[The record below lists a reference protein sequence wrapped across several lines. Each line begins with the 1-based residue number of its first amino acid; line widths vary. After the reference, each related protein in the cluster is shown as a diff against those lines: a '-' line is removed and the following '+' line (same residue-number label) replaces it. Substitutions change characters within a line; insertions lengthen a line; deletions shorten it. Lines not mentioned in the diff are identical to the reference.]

1 MSGEQASFLPG
12 RQTVDPTFP
21 SSFNSRVHDM
31 RGWLSGLLVATAVI
45 GCDST
50 PKPPNISLDQRSASA
65 VGDETLTGQVLEHIA
80 ASPYSYVRIRTS
92 KGDVWAA
99 VNEARIEKGSKV
111 TVSSPM
117 LMKNF
122 TSKSLNRTFD
132 EIYFGSL
139 APEGAAATGAAG
151 NPHAGSTSTAAP
163 FDVNVAKATGSN
175 ARTIAETWA
184 QASAL
189 EGKSVTIHGKVVK
202 YNEGVMGK
210 NWIHLQDGSG
220 DVGQG
225 TNDLTVTSTDATSV
239 GETVSIAGTVHTNR
253 DFGSGYVYRVIVED
267 AKVVKK

>member
-1 MSGEQASFLPG
+1 
-12 RQTVDPTFP
+12 
-21 SSFNSRVHDM
+21 M
-31 RGWLSGLLVATAVI
+31 RGWLSGLLLATAVM

-50 PKPPNISLDQRSASA
+50 PKPPNVSLDQRSASPA
-65 VGDETLTGQVLEHIA
+65 GDEALTGQVVEHIA

-99 VNEARIEKGSKV
+99 VNEARIEKGSQV

-122 TSKSLNRTFD
+122 ESKSLKRTFD
-132 EIYFGSL
+132 EIYFGAL
-139 APEGAAATGAAG
+139 APEGAASTGAAG
-151 NPHAGSTSTAAP
+151 NPHAGTMSTAAP
-163 FDVNVAKATGSN
+163 FDVNVEKATGPN

-189 EGKSVTIHGKVVK
+189 EGKRVTIRAKVVK
-202 YNEGVMGK
+202 YNEAVMGK
-210 NWIHLQDGSG
+210 NWMHLQDGSG

-225 TNDLTVTSTDATSV
+225 TNDLTVTSAEAASV
-239 GETVSIAGTVHTNR
+239 GETVSVSGTVHTNR

-267 AKVVKK
+267 AKVVKQ

>member
-1 MSGEQASFLPG
+1 ML
-12 RQTVDPTFP
+12 
-21 SSFNSRVHDM
+21 
-31 RGWLSGLLVATAVI
+31 
-45 GCDST
+45 
-50 PKPPNISLDQRSASA
+50 
-65 VGDETLTGQVLEHIA
+65 A
-80 ASPYSYVRIRTS
+80 AI
-92 KGDVWAA
+92 
-99 VNEARIEKGSKV
+99 
-111 TVSSPM
+111 
-117 LMKNF
+117 
-122 TSKSLNRTFD
+122 
-132 EIYFGSL
+132 
-139 APEGAAATGAAG
+139 
-151 NPHAGSTSTAAP
+151 GSTSTAAP

-267 AKVVKK
+267 AQRTVLRAPLANAGEESVSGRNEPHVGGDRLDEHCGAV

>member
-1 MSGEQASFLPG
+1 
-12 RQTVDPTFP
+12 
-21 SSFNSRVHDM
+21 M
-31 RGWLSGLLVATAVI
+31 RGLLSGLLLATAVF
-45 GCDST
+45 GCNST
-50 PKPPNISLDQRSASA
+50 PKPPNIPLDQRSASSDDA
-65 VGDETLTGQVLEHIA
+65 LTGQVIEHIA

-99 VNEARIEKGSKV
+99 VNEARIEKGSQV

-117 LMKNF
+117 LMKDF
-122 TSKSLNRTFD
+122 ESKSLNRTFE

-139 APEGAAATGAAG
+139 APEGAAATGAAS
-151 NPHAGSTSTAAP
+151 NPHAGTTTAAP
-163 FDVNVAKATGSN
+163 FDVNVSRATGSD
-175 ARTIAETWA
+175 ARTVAETWA

-189 EGKSVTIHGKVVK
+189 EGKRVTVRGKVVK

-225 TNDLTVTSTDATSV
+225 TNDLTVTSVDAASV
-239 GETVSIAGTVHTNR
+239 GQTVSVTGTVHTNR

-267 AKVVKK
+267 GKVVKQ

>member
-1 MSGEQASFLPG
+1 
-12 RQTVDPTFP
+12 
-21 SSFNSRVHDM
+21 M
-31 RGWLSGLLVATAVI
+31 RGLFSGLLLATAVI
-45 GCDST
+45 GCDSA
-50 PKPPNISLDQRSASA
+50 PKSPNVSLDKRSAA
-65 VGDETLTGQVLEHIA
+65 TAGDGALTGQVLEHIA

-92 KGDVWAA
+92 KGDVWVA
-99 VNEARIEKGSKV
+99 VSEARVEKGSQV

-122 TSKSLNRTFD
+122 ESRSLNRTFD

-139 APEGAAATGAAG
+139 APEGLAATDAAG
-151 NPHAGSTSTAAP
+151 NPHAGATSTAAP
-163 FDVNVAKATGSN
+163 FDVNVEKATGSN

-189 EGKSVTIHGKVVK
+189 EGKGVTVRGKVVK

-225 TNDLTVTSTDATSV
+225 TNDLTVTSAAAASV
-239 GETVSIAGTVHTNR
+239 GQTVSITGTVRTNR

-267 AKVVKK
+267 ARILKK